1 MQPIVGG
8 QGDGLRDRRD
18 LIEIDRLGAHASL
31 CVQPG
36 VVPSAPRGR
45 HKLRRDSEPAHFE
58 NLASRGGGGHF
69 NGRETRSVPAD
80 DLVL

>member
-18 LIEIDRLGAHASL
+18 LIEIDRRGAHAGS

-45 HKLRRDSEPAHFE
+45 HQLRRASEPAHFE
-58 NLASRGGGGHF
+58 NLASRGGGRF
-69 NGRETRSVPAD
+69 NGRETRSVATE